1 MTIKQIDELIEIGQS
16 LKLISQAYG
25 ELAIFKLKKIRS
37 DVERNRTFVSDIAQ
51 VYFIIKKIGFE
62 KGVLGLTINSKTIS
76 ILLTSNY
83 RFYGSINNNLVNRF
97 IVNTA
102 KINTDRIAIGHTG
115 VDSLKSMHY
124 FHPFTPLIFKTDMP
138 EEAELKQLIDLIKN
152 YSRCLVFYAQF
163 KSVLTQVPV
172 IRDVTQ
178 TQALLTKTIAQNQD
192 ANIPRLGYILEP
204 ELKEMLQF
212 FELQIKTLLIE
223 QTFLESELSRTASR
237 VVAMDE
243 AQSNANDFIAD
254 NKKLILKEKRS
265 ITNSQILETVAG
277 FFSYNKSKGTVNRLQ

>member
-1 MTIKQIDELIEIGQS
+1 MTIKQIDELIEIGES

-37 DVERNRTFVSDIAQ
+37 DVERNRSFVSDIAQ
-51 VYFIIKKIGFE
+51 VYFIVKKIGFE
-62 KGVLGLTINSKTIS
+62 KGVLGLSTNSKTIS
-76 ILLTSNY
+76 LLLTSNY

-102 KINTDRIAIGHTG
+102 KINTDRIVIGHTG
-115 VDSLKSMHY
+115 VDSLKSMRY
-124 FHPFTPLIFKTDMP
+124 FHSFTPLIFKTDIP
-138 EEAELKQLIDLIKN
+138 KEAELKQLIDLIKN
-152 YSRCLVFYAQF
+152 YSHCLVFYAQF
-163 KSVLTQVPV
+163 KSVLTQIPI

-178 TQALLTKTIAQNQD
+178 TQVLLTKAIAEKQEQNTS
-192 ANIPRLGYILEP
+192 RLGYILEP

-237 VVAMDE
+237 VIAMDQ
-243 AQSNANDFIAD
+243 AQRNANDFIAD

-265 ITNSQILETVAG
+265 ITNNQILETVAG
-277 FFSYNKSKGTVNRLQ
+277 LLSYNKHKGTDAI